1 MKWNNGKEHAKF
13 EKEQAELRKH
23 YIELGMT
30 EEQIQAMYDFDK
42 SYLNLLQREAR
53 HTQKLDLGLFDEDE
67 YDESKSPLLKKFFN
81 KVSVEDKY
89 FDDHITWVEELEN
102 KEVYYAIKAMS
113 ERDRDVLSY
122 LVFDD
127 FTVTQTARR
136 IRVSHQAISKK
147 VKKFQRIFGKWLRK
161 QPSIELPLVG
171 QKIF

>member
-161 QPSIELPLVG
+161 QPSIELPLRG
-171 QKIF
+171 IF